1 MLGGTHTRKDMPLC
15 RSVHFGG
22 HSGCYVSPQLV
33 KGAKRQA
40 RLGGRIRLW

>member
-1 MLGGTHTRKDMPLC
+1 MLGGTHARRAVPLC

-22 HSGCYVSPQLV
+22 HSGCYVNPQLV

-40 RLGGRIRLW
+40 HLGGRFRLR